1 MAQIYDVS
9 DANFEEIVIE
19 KSYDKPVVVDFW
31 APWCGPCRVL
41 KPLLEK
47 LADEYDY
54 ILAKINTDENPHIAQ
69 EFGVQ
74 GIPDVKLFKDG
85 KVVDGFVGAYPEPKL
100 REWLEKHMK
109 SKLQQELDRA
119 KMFILEGK
127 REKAEGLYKEL
138 LEKYPQNKALAIEV
152 AKFFINEGKI
162 DEAIKILDTIP
173 EYQKEYYIQAQALKE
188 LAKLKDACDNLQVE
202 NELDELYKKASCYT
216 VDGNYEE
223 ALKLFLEILQK
234 DKNYRDEIGRKA
246 MITIFNILGERDP
259 LTKEYRKKLA
269 MVLY

>member
-1 MAQIYDVS
+1 MLAQIYDVS
-9 DANFEEIVIE
+9 DANFEEVVIE
-19 KSYDKPVVVDFW
+19 KSYEKPVVVDFW

-54 ILAKINTDENPHIAQ
+54 VLAKINTDENPHIAQ

-74 GIPDVKLFKDG
+74 GIPDVKIFKDG

-100 REWLEKHMK
+100 REFLEKHMK
-109 SKLQQELDRA
+109 SKLQQEIDKA
-119 KMFILEGK
+119 KMLVLDGK
-127 REKAEGLYKEL
+127 REEAEEVYKKL
-138 LEKYPQNKALAIEV
+138 LEQYPQNKALAIEV

-162 DEAIKILDTIP
+162 DEALKILDTIP
-173 EYQKEYYIQAQALKE
+173 EYQKEYYVQAQALKE
-188 LAKLKDACDNLQVE
+188 LAKLKDACDNLKEE
-202 NELDELYKKASCYT
+202 NELDRLYKKASCYT

-234 DKNYRDEIGRKA
+234 DKSYKNEAGRKDGK
-246 MITIFNILGERDP
+246 N
-259 LTKEYRKKLA
+259 KKRKKTTKL
-269 MVLY
+269 LINTTP

>member
-19 KSYDKPVVVDFW
+19 KSYEKPVVVDFW

-100 REWLEKHMK
+100 REFLEKHMK
-109 SKLQQELDRA
+109 SKLQQEIDRA
-119 KMFILEGK
+119 KMLILEGK
-127 REKAEGLYKEL
+127 REEAEEIYKQL
-138 LEKYPQNKALAIEV
+138 LEKYPQNKALAIDV

-162 DEAIKILDTIP
+162 NEAIKILDTIP

-202 NELDELYKKASCYT
+202 SELDELYKKASCYT

-223 ALKLFLEILQK
+223 ALKLFLEILKK
-234 DKNYRDEIGRKA
+234 DKTYKDEAARKA